1 MMGVGST
8 NISFIYGLSST
19 NNPELIR
26 YIGKSNN
33 PNKRLMAHLTASK
46 TKKTYR
52 DKWINSEIEKGN
64 KIHIKVLL
72 CKPESEIYNWEK
84 EIIKLYKSFGAKL
97 VNGNEGGLGGGNPTI
112 EVREKIRQSKI
123 GNKWNVGKK
132 MSEEVKKKL
141 SEIKLGKSIHTDKS
155 KQKLRETNLNRGYR
169 PMLNQRNLTEAQIL
183 EIWDLKVKGNSQ
195 CEISKLLNIPIM
207 FLKSLWQNNTYKD
220 IKEKHN
226 LNFKLRT
233 FKNYKTKKER
243 EEKLK
248 IYKEKQN
255 KKANKKYSFIKEK
268 NEKIKKEKLNK
279 TLNLYNQGLN
289 SLEISN
295 ILNIH
300 ERTVRRRIS
309 KINSLS

>member
-1 MMGVGST
+1 MLESGNT
-8 NISFIYGLSST
+8 KISFIYGLSST

-26 YIGKSNN
+26 YIGKANN
-33 PNKRLMAHLTASK
+33 PHKRLITHLSK
-46 TKKTYR
+46 SKSKKTYR
-52 DKWINSEIEKGN
+52 DKWIFSELKKGN
-64 KIHIKVLL
+64 SINIKILL

-97 VNGNEGGLGGGNPTI
+97 VNGNEGGLGGTNPTK
-112 EVREKIRQSKI
+112 EVREKMRQSK
-123 GNKWNVGKK
+123 
-132 MSEEVKKKL
+132 
-141 SEIKLGKSIHTDKS
+141 LGKAIHTDES
-155 KQKLRETNLNRGYR
+155 KQKLREINLNRGYR
-169 PMLNQRNLTEAQIL
+169 PMLKQRNLTEAQIL
-183 EIWDLKVKGNSQ
+183 EIWALKVKGNSQ
-195 CEISKLLNIPIM
+195 CEISKLLNIPIR

-233 FKNYKTKKER
+233 FKKYKTEEER

-248 IYKEKQN
+248 ICKEKQN
-255 KKANKKYSFIKEK
+255 KKSNEKYSTIKEK
-268 NEKIKKEKLNK
+268 NEKIKKEKLNE

-309 KINSLS
+309 KIKSLPR